1 MTIAPLFEP
10 AQPAV
15 RFTAFG
21 IPQPQGSS
29 RMVPISPPCRVC
41 QRREQRI
48 TSDNPKVPAWRKAIR
63 KALDAEDVRAMAGPV
78 RVSLAFKLRRPKG
91 HTGARGLLPSAPL
104 HPVVKPDI
112 DKLARAV
119 LDALTGPAFTD
130 DSQVVELIV
139 LKHYAVGTP
148 GVDIRIEALQ

>member
-1 MTIAPLFEP
+1 MIAVFPPE
-10 AQPAV
+10 QPVV

-21 IPQPQGSS
+21 IPQPQGSA
-29 RMVPISPPCRVC
+29 RMVPVSQPCRVC

-63 KALDAEDVRAMAGPV
+63 KALDAEDVSPLPGPV
-78 RVSLAFKLRRPKG
+78 RVSLAFMLRRPKG
-91 HTGARGLLPSAPL
+91 HRGARGLLPSAPVY
-104 HPVVKPDI
+104 PVVKPDI

-119 LDALTGPAFTD
+119 LDALTGPAFND

-139 LKHYAVGTP
+139 LKHYATGTP
-148 GVDIRIEALQ
+148 GVDIRIEAMA